1 MSDTD
6 KKKHIL
12 LIEDDHEIAGFIETE
27 LICEGYQ
34 VSVALDGF
42 SGMAMANNN
51 APDLILLDLMLPG
64 LDGLSICRR
73 LRQKQNDV
81 PIIMLTA
88 LRETSD
94 KVKGLTEGANDYL
107 VKPFDLE
114 ELLARILV
122 QFRLRNPEPPSILE
136 IAGITMDLERHEVW
150 HGEHQLNLTLREFEL
165 LHLFLQYPN
174 ITLSRQKI
182 VTTVWGW
189 DCGKQDNVLEVYIGY
204 LRRKLEQSEAPRLI
218 HTVRGVGYIFKTS
231 L

>member
-1 MSDTD
+1 MPENASQ
-6 KKKHIL
+6 KHIL
-12 LIEDDHEIAGFIETE
+12 LIEDDHEIADFIETE
-27 LICEGYQ
+27 LNCEGYR
-34 VSVALDGF
+34 VSVSHDGF
-42 SGMAMANNN
+42 LGLNMAQNN

-114 ELLARILV
+114 ELLARIQV
-122 QFRLRNPEPPSILE
+122 QFRLRNPDPPNILN
-136 IAGITMDLERHEVW
+136 IADLTMNLDRHEVTR
-150 HGEHQLNLTLREFEL
+150 QDQLLNLTPREFEL

-174 ITLSRQKI
+174 IALSRYRI
-182 VTTVWGW
+182 LTTVWGW
-189 DCGKQDNVLEVYIGY
+189 DYGGQDNILEVYIGY
-204 LRRKLEQSEAPRLI
+204 LRRKIDLPGFSRLI
-218 HTVRGVGYIFKTS
+218 HTVRGIGYILKES
-231 L
+231 